1 MLMQKKILLFIC
13 CCFFSAGITA
23 QSFEIKMVSAKTGE
37 AVADAHI
44 LISTE
49 NADAKP
55 FRSVTNNDGIVSVPL
70 AGKIFIT
77 ISHTSFQPYKDTT
90 ELNGNIVIQLQPSLV
105 PLDEIVV
112 TANFSPTESK
122 RSLYNTT
129 VIKEESVQR
138 RGANNLTDVLKQ
150 QLNVRVKQDAVL
162 GTGIALQGLGGQQ
175 VKILIDGVPVVGRIN
190 GNIDISQLNMNDAA
204 RIEIIEGP
212 VSMQYGTNALGG
224 VVNIITKSAAEKF
237 SASVNTY
244 YESVGQYN
252 IDGSMGF
259 NRNKHSLR
267 VSGGRYFFDGYSNPD
282 TSRVKQ
288 WDPKEQYFAS
298 LRYGFKL
305 KELQLTYAGSFFREM
320 IENRGELRP
329 LLYVNAFDDYYK
341 TLRIDNSISAK
352 GKIFNNHYLDQV
364 VAYNYYQRK
373 KNTYVKDLT
382 SLEKT
387 LTTNAEDQDTARF
400 ANLLVRGVVVRDK
413 KSSWLN
419 YQLGYDINYETGKGA
434 RIEGGKQS
442 IGDYA
447 MFFNFIFQ
455 PVEMLSIQPGARW
468 SYNTAYRA
476 PISPVLNVKL
486 QPIPQ
491 INIRT
496 SYARGFRAPDLKE
509 LYFEFV
515 DINHNIIGNPNLEAE
530 TSHNFNFNIQYAE
543 TFRGKHFFKVQPSYF
558 FNDIKNNIFLVI
570 TDFLTNT
577 ATNINIG
584 HYQTMGTQTTVQ
596 YTFNR
601 QLNIAAGFSYT
612 GRRFDYDTVSSSYY
626 FSPEV
631 SAEISYNI
639 SKIDVNVSLFNKWN
653 GELVTLAL
661 QENDLVEQTLAA
673 YTTMDIS
680 ASRSFWKKKIHI
692 TVGGKNMLNVTN
704 IAARGYAAGFHGGSS
719 NSAVAGWGR
728 TAFVSLRFNFA
739 KNS

>member
-1 MLMQKKILLFIC
+1 MQKKILLFIC
-13 CCFFSAGITA
+13 CCFFSAGIAA
-23 QSFEIKMVSAKTGE
+23 QTFEIKITNAKTGD

-44 LISTE
+44 LISKEDE
-49 NADAKP
+49 NVKP
-55 FRSVTNNDGIVSVPL
+55 FRAVSNNEGVVNNIALS
-70 AGKIFIT
+70 GKVFIT
-77 ISHTSFQPYKDTT
+77 VSHTSFQPYKDTA
-90 ELNGNIVIQLQPSLV
+90 ELNGNIVIELQPSLV

-129 VIKEESVQR
+129 VIKEESVER

-190 GNIDISQLNMNDAA
+190 GNIDISQLNLNDAA

-224 VVNIITKSAAEKF
+224 VVNIISKSAAEKF
-237 SASVNTY
+237 SGRLNTY
-244 YESVGQYN
+244 YENVGQYN
-252 IDGSMGF
+252 IDGSLGF
-259 NRNKHSLR
+259 NKNKHSLR

-282 TSRVKQ
+282 TSRMQQ
-288 WDPKEQYFAS
+288 WDPKEQYFARLNYS
-298 LRYGFKL
+298 YRL
-305 KELQLTYAGSFFREM
+305 KELQLSYSGSFFREM

-364 VAYNYYQRK
+364 IAYNFYQRK

-387 LTTNAEDQDTARF
+387 LTSNPEDQDTARF
-400 ANLLVRGVVVRDK
+400 SNLLVRGVVVRDK
-413 KSSWLN
+413 KDSRMN

-447 MFFNFIFQ
+447 MFFNFIFT

-468 SYNTAYRA
+468 SYNTAYKA
-476 PISPVLNVKL
+476 PISPVLNIKL
-486 QPIPQ
+486 QPISQ
-491 INIRT
+491 IIIRT

-515 DINHNIIGNPNLEAE
+515 DINHNIIGNPDLEAE
-530 TSHNFNFNIQYAE
+530 TSHNINFNLQYSE
-543 TFRGKHFFKVQPSYF
+543 TFRGKHFFKAQSLF
-558 FNDIKNNIFLVI
+558 FYNNIKNNIFLVI
-570 TDFLTNT
+570 TDFMTNT

-584 HYQTMGTQTTVQ
+584 NYQTMGPQATVQ

-612 GRRFDYDTVSSSYY
+612 GRKFDYDTISSNYY

-631 SAEISYNI
+631 SAEISYTI
-639 SKIDVNVSLFNKWN
+639 PKIDVNVSVFNKWN

-661 QENDLVEQTLAA
+661 QENNLVEQTLAA
-673 YTTMDIS
+673 YSTLDFS
-680 ASRSFWKKKIHI
+680 ASRYFWKKKIHL

-739 KNS
+739 KG